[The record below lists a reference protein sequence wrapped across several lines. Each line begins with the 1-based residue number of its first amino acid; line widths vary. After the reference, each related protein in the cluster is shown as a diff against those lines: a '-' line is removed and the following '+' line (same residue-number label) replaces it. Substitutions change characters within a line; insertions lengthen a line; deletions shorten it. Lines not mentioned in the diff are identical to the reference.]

1 MSATA
6 QSFGG
11 NNYSIN
17 PEQAYTNLINTAIDL
32 ELFMMIA
39 SYIAGIVMIIRGIAL
54 YKAFGQNVNQATR
67 PGEVAGPF
75 VYIVVGTML
84 LYFPTIFSI
93 SLYTIFG
100 TTSVENLD
108 ATTAT
113 GGYSVY
119 EWDRIYTV
127 ITRYCRLVGV
137 ISFFRGLLLLS
148 RSGEPGVQPGSITRG
163 IVHIVAGVMIYNIK
177 GTVDALQYTFGI
189 TVLA

>member
-1 MSATA
+1 MGGTT

-17 PEQAYTNLINTAIDL
+17 PDQAYTNLINTAIDL

-39 SYIAGIVMIIRGIAL
+39 SYIAGIIMIIRGIAL

-75 VYIVVGTML
+75 VYIVIGTML
-84 LYFPTIFSI
+84 LYFPTIFQI

-100 TTSVENLD
+100 TTSVETLD
-108 ATTAT
+108 ATTST

-119 EWDRIYTV
+119 EWDRIYTI

-137 ISFFRGLLLLS
+137 ISFFRGLLLIS
-148 RSGEPGVQPGSITRG
+148 RAGEPGVQPGSITRG
-163 IVHIVAGVMIYNIK
+163 IIHVVAGVMIYNIK

-189 TVLA
+189 TVV